1 MTILTIPIH
10 IMRFKDKSQLW
21 SPTRV
26 LVVWCPQKLRIKRSL
41 PYAQIAVV
49 EMSPRIEVPAEG
61 YPGTQHNGIQVAD
74 RKLAECVMH
83 ACHPP
88 PFWLSP
94 KRSGVS
100 APLHGNMTSTHIFG
114 NFTPGL
120 LSASIMGTSLICQ
133 SWPGC
138 SARAGATYCTCM
150 AS

>member
-1 MTILTIPIH
+1 
-10 IMRFKDKSQLW
+10 
-21 SPTRV
+21 
-26 LVVWCPQKLRIKRSL
+26 
-41 PYAQIAVV
+41 
-49 EMSPRIEVPAEG
+49 MSSRIESPAEG
-61 YPGTQHNGIQVAD
+61 HPRSQHNGIAD

-83 ACHPP
+83 ACHAP

-94 KRSGVS
+94 KLSGVS

-138 SARAGATYCTCM
+138 SARARATNCTCM
-150 AS
+150 ASQRQQVKAGHLSRGKLASMSTAPTRITYWLPVMRMERPEAGWP

>member
-1 MTILTIPIH
+1 MILTVPIR
-10 IMRFKDKSQLW
+10 IMRFKDRSQLW
-21 SPTRV
+21 SPTTV
-26 LVVWCPQKLRIKRSL
+26 FVVWCPQKLRIKRNL

-49 EMSPRIEVPAEG
+49 EMSLRIEVPAEDH
-61 YPGTQHNGIQVAD
+61 PGTQHNDIAD

-83 ACHPP
+83 ACHAP

-120 LSASIMGTSLICQ
+120 
-133 SWPGC
+133 
-138 SARAGATYCTCM
+138 
-150 AS
+150 